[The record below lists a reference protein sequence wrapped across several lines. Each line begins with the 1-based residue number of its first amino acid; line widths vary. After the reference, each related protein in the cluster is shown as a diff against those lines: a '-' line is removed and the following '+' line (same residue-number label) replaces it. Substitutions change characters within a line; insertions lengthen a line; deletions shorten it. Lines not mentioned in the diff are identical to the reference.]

1 MMVSVIYYHSE
12 VLVAMGESAVMS
24 LSAASSLKS
33 LDDKDFMGLG
43 GIFSSKEKVNLES
56 IVFDVEEGMN
66 NNGAIKLDLVIVYTQ
81 ELVNKL
87 SEMSAQEFF
96 RRKKQLKRDH
106 PDKIKIFQ
114 WGIPAEKALSKEIK
128 IKHNTSELTPM
139 AAYVFANYNSAGE
152 HRHAVPDAL
161 KKIKIVLKRDDFD
174 LEQSD
179 EDKKKQEEDG
189 KDDEDKDSGS
199 ES

>member
-1 MMVSVIYYHSE
+1 MVSVFCYCDEIF
-12 VLVAMGESAVMS
+12 AAIGESAVMS

-43 GIFSSKEKVNLES
+43 GIFSSKEKVNIES
-56 IVFDVEEGMN
+56 IVFDVEDNMN
-66 NNGAIKLDLVIVYTQ
+66 NNGAVKLDLVIVYTQ

-87 SEMSAQEFF
+87 SEMSAQEYY

-106 PDKIKIFQ
+106 PDKIKVFQ
-114 WGIPAEKALSKEIK
+114 WGIPAEKALSKPIK
-128 IKHNTSELTPM
+128 IKHNTSELTPV
-139 AAYVFANYNSAGE
+139 AAYVFANYNSIGE

-179 EDKKKQEEDG
+179 EDKKKQEEAN
-189 KDDEDKDSGS
+189 KEEEENNDDS
-199 ES
+199 EE